1 MNSDKMSVC
10 CSSRMKIEERHEI
23 LTEFLLGESDPLP
36 ELPFLVF
43 WAKEVPKRRVS
54 YTGSTLFP
62 QAATEGAKHHQ
73 SLEDISG
80 HLEKH
85 LLLPTCWGVCLDT
98 S

>member
-1 MNSDKMSVC
+1 M
-10 CSSRMKIEERHEI
+10 EERCGI

-62 QAATEGAKHHQ
+62 QAAIEGAKHALNQ
-73 SLEDISG
+73 YLEDVSG
-80 HLEKH
+80 HV
-85 LLLPTCWGVCLDT
+85 PV
-98 S
+98 

>member
-1 MNSDKMSVC
+1 M
-10 CSSRMKIEERHEI
+10 EERCGI

-62 QAATEGAKHHQ
+62 QAATEGAKHASVNQ
-73 SLEDISG
+73 YLEDISG
-80 HLEKH
+80 HV
-85 LLLPTCWGVCLDT
+85 PA
-98 S
+98 